1 MNLEGLLSETEYAQL
16 RGVSSRT
23 VKRERALRS
32 GPPHIKWGR
41 AVFYRR
47 AAIEAWLVAQESAT
61 PVKKSA

>member
-1 MNLEGLLSETEYAQL
+1 MNLEGLLSEAEYAQL
-16 RGVSSRT
+16 RGVSPRT

-32 GPPHIKWGR
+32 GPPYIRWGR

-47 AAIEAWLVAQESAT
+47 AAIEAWLVAQESAS